1 MSTTPNNKFS
11 VTIPATDTLKV
22 YGYRNLKTNTVYW
35 LDGQG
40 IVRFFCPTEGTSGSA
55 YENDFMRYDRNPD
68 LYEPI
73 YEPFSIN
80 IGA

>member
-1 MSTTPNNKFS
+1 MRNNKFS
-11 VTIPATDTLKV
+11 VTIPATDTRKV
-22 YGYRNLKTNTVYW
+22 YGYRNLKTNSVYW
-35 LDGQG
+35 LDGHG
-40 IVRFFCPTEGTSGSA
+40 RVHFFRPTEGTSGPA
-55 YENDFMRYDRNPD
+55 YENDFGYFGKNPN